1 MKPTI
6 HLKRRHIL
14 IRLLLSLTA
23 VIILL
28 PIVITALY
36 SFFSPDEIKAFMD
49 TRSSY
54 DAAQFMEIKL
64 SPICSPSASITRYS
78 SRT

>member
-28 PIVITALY
+28 PIVITAL
-36 SFFSPDEIKAFMD
+36 
-49 TRSSY
+49 
-54 DAAQFMEIKL
+54 QQL
-64 SPICSPSASITRYS
+64 
-78 SRT
+78 